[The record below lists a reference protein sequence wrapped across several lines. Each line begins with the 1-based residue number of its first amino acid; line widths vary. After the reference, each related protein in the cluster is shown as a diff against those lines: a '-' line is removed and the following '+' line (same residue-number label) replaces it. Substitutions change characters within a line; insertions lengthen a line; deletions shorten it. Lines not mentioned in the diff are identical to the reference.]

1 MADTASRL
9 APLDVRIRLAAL
21 WIATML
27 LVAFVDIF
35 QFYRADIREQVE
47 AGHVLNFEIGQ
58 FFMLAIVVYI
68 TVPTLMI
75 ALSVLLPYKANRI
88 SNIVIAV
95 LFAVTIVGAAI
106 GEWGYYLF
114 ASAVELGLLAAIV
127 TLAFRWN
134 VHSTVPPAFPPK
146 TPTRAAA
153 R

>member
-21 WIATML
+21 WIATVL

-35 QFYRADIREQVE
+35 QFYRPDIREQVE
-47 AGHVLNFEIGQ
+47 AGRVLNFEIGQ
-58 FFMLAIVVYI
+58 SFMLAIVVYI
-68 TVPTLMI
+68 TIPTLMI
-75 ALSVLLPYKANRI
+75 VLSIFLPYKANRI
-88 SNIVIAV
+88 SNILIAV
-95 LFAVTIVGAAI
+95 IFAVTIVGAAI

-127 TLAFRWN
+127 TLALKWN
-134 VHSTVPPAFPPK
+134 VHSSVTPTFTPK